1 MSFIKPFL
9 ETFFLSAPTF
19 QTLTYFDAN
28 HPIIYSWF
36 VPVDWLVFTGFF
48 QKIFTILLNLP
59 VASHLPTQC
68 YPQANFE
75 KFSKPIKSR
84 HFSPVF
90 FDFQTSLVEQTDLV
104 ELFSELLWRFLLI
117 LSFFSFFHFY
127 NFSFSFITSVTSQK
141 KQNLVNYLIIDL

>member
-1 MSFIKPFL
+1 MIC
-9 ETFFLSAPTF
+9 TCG
-19 QTLTYFDAN
+19 
-28 HPIIYSWF
+28 
-36 VPVDWLVFTGFF
+36 LVGFYGIFTK
-48 QKIFTILLNLP
+48 KITILLNLS

-68 YPQANFE
+68 YPHANFG
-75 KFSKPIKSR
+75 KFSKPIKIR
-84 HFSPVF
+84 HFSPAF

>member
-1 MSFIKPFL
+1 MTCTCGLVGFYGILPKNFHNFVEFARGKSL
-9 ETFFLSAPTF
+9 AHAMLAPCKF
-19 QTLTYFDAN
+19 R
-28 HPIIYSWF
+28 
-36 VPVDWLVFTGFF
+36 
-48 QKIFTILLNLP
+48 KIFKTN
-59 VASHLPTQC
+59 Q
-68 YPQANFE
+68 
-75 KFSKPIKSR
+75 KSS
-84 HFSPVF
+84 FQSSF